1 MIRSSQ
7 AVDILVVD
15 DSATMRSILTTML
28 TQLGYGNVDEAADGK
43 AALALIVARRYTLII
58 SDWNME
64 PMTGIELLREVRRL
78 QKPGLN
84 RFIFATSERSWGH
97 QASARVDGAEGFIVK
112 PFKLH
117 DLKAKIEQVLGR

>member
-1 MIRSSQ
+1 MRSPH
-7 AVDILVVD
+7 AVNILVVD
-15 DSATMRSILTTML
+15 DSATMRTILTTML
-28 TQLGYGNVDEAADGK
+28 TQLGFTNIDEAADGK
-43 AALALIVARRYTLII
+43 SALAMILGRSYTLII

-64 PMTGIELLREVRRL
+64 PMTGIELLQQVKRL
-78 QKPGLN
+78 QKPGFN

-97 QASARVDGAEGFIVK
+97 QATARVDGAEGFIVK